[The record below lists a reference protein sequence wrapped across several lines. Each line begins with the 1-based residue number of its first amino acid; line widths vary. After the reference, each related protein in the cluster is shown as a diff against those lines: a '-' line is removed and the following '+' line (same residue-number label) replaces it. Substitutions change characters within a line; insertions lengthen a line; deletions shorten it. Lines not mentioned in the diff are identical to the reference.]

1 MADSVEVLHKLRG
14 LHLFLVTYILRLY
27 LTMKRH
33 YISTKFTRKKNHKIL
48 PDFFNMV
55 LLWKYLVHPFSVCSN
70 NSHQDNPHSLY
81 PHFPLQDPYN
91 VVSTPPIKDPCSS
104 SPCLTRIKFPKVP
117 FILERILRYER
128 PGYTIWVQSSIK
140 FHLKLCRSD
149 HTHDK
154 PSLPLLLE
162 VLD

>member
-14 LHLFLVTYILRLY
+14 LHLFLVTYILRLN

-33 YISTKFTRKKNHKIL
+33 HISTKFTRKKNHKIL
-48 PDFFNMV
+48 PAFFNMV

-91 VVSTPPIKDPCSS
+91 VVSTPPMKDPCSS
-104 SPCLTRIKFPKVP
+104 SPCLTRIKFPKVHL
-117 FILERILRYER
+117 FLREYYDTKGQDIQFEFR
-128 PGYTIWVQSSIK
+128 VVSS
-140 FHLKLCRSD
+140 S
-149 HTHDK
+149 T
-154 PSLPLLLE
+154 SSYVE
-162 VLD
+162 VITLMTSPISYFY